1 VSANPLAPAWLAV
14 PADANALEPAVWS
27 RGTRRS
33 ESGEVEIAGI
43 AVGAMAAEYGTPL
56 YVVDEAD
63 ARGRALEIRECFD
76 REFARVGSSAK
87 VYYAGKAFLTTEVAR
102 WMIAAGLN
110 IDVCSGGELAVA
122 LAAGVDPARI
132 GLHGNNKS
140 MAEIER
146 AVSVGI
152 GAIALD
158 SLIEIERVATAA
170 ARHGRVQPVRLR
182 INSGVHASTH
192 EYLATAREDQKF
204 GIPLADVEGVV
215 AIIRSHPELEFLG
228 LHSHIGSQIFESDGF
243 AEAARRLFAVHAT
256 LLETGPVPEL
266 NLGGGFG
273 IAYTSVDVPLSIDE
287 MARRFADI
295 VSEAAAERGVPVPI
309 VAVEP
314 GRAIIGPSTA
324 TIYEVGTVK
333 DVVVTVGPSSPSSPS
348 SPSRASGTASGIPVP
363 EVLEGSPASDTS
375 VPEVLEG
382 SPASGPAVPE
392 VLEGPTASGIAVPDE
407 TAIRRY
413 VSIDGGMSDN
423 IRAALYHADYSVR
436 IVSRTSDAEPALVR
450 IAGKHCESGDIVVHA
465 DYLPGDV
472 RPGDLVAVPATGAY
486 HWSMASNYNY
496 LGRPAVVAVN
506 DGAAHLLVR
515 RETEEDLLSRDAGI
529 DRATETP

>member
-1 VSANPLAPAWLAV
+1 MSANPLAPAWLAV
-14 PADANALEPAVWS
+14 PADANGLAPTVWS
-27 RGTRRS
+27 RNAARAA
-33 ESGEVEIAGI
+33 SGVLEIAGLD
-43 AVGAMAAEYGTPL
+43 VTTLVAEYGTPV

-63 ARGRALEIRECFD
+63 ARGRALEVRESFD
-76 REFARVGSSAK
+76 REFARVGSSAH
-87 VYYAGKAFLTTEVAR
+87 VYYAGKAFLTIEVAK

-122 LAAGVDPARI
+122 LAAGVDPARL

-140 MAEIER
+140 VAEIER

-152 GAIALD
+152 GAVVLD
-158 SLIEIERVATAA
+158 SPIEIERVAAA
-170 ARHGRVQPVRLR
+170 ARRHDRIQPVRLR

-204 GIPLADVEGVV
+204 GIPLADAEATV
-215 AIIRSHPELEFLG
+215 AVIRSHPELSFLG

-243 AEAARRLFAVHAT
+243 AEAARRLFTVHAR

-273 IAYTSVDVPLSIDE
+273 IAYTSGDVALSLDE
-287 MARRFADI
+287 IARRFADI
-295 VSEAAAERGVPVPI
+295 VSAAAAELAVPVPVVSI
-309 VAVEP
+309 EP

-333 DVVVTVGPSSPSSPS
+333 DVLVTLPDD
-348 SPSRASGTASGIPVP
+348 T
-363 EVLEGSPASDTS
+363 TS
-375 VPEVLEG
+375 V
-382 SPASGPAVPE
+382 
-392 VLEGPTASGIAVPDE
+392 
-407 TAIRRY
+407 RKY

-423 IRAALYHADYSVR
+423 IRPALYGADYTVR
-436 IVSRTSDAEPALVR
+436 IASRISDAVPALVR

-472 RPGDLVAVPATGAY
+472 RPGDLLAIPATGAY
-486 HWSMASNYNY
+486 CWSLANNYNY
-496 LGRPAVVAVN
+496 LGRPPVVAVH
-506 DGAAHLLVR
+506 DGTAHLLVR
-515 RETEEDLLSRDAGI
+515 RETEEDLLSRDQGLHDNAHLTGADPAI
-529 DRATETP
+529 GMES